1 MSSPVRPQSYRLHV
15 TEADLAQFAIQ
26 HGQPNNT
33 RSRGQNREWALYS
46 ARGYPTKTI
55 RVAYDHWQ
63 DIVRLVERQ
72 SYRLPSD
79 NIGLAG
85 ENVRLFAAAL
95 QRGVEEEKLDAPLHD
110 AAVRLLEFVRG
121 PARDGFRM
129 QSEWKA

>member
-1 MSSPVRPQSYRLHV
+1 MARVEVTDAMMASYVV
-15 TEADLAQFAIQ
+15 T
-26 HGQPNNT
+26 HGQPKSN
-33 RSRGQNREWALYS
+33 RHRGTNREWALTS
-46 ARGYPTKTI
+46 ARGYPARTI

-95 QRGVEEEKLDAPLHD
+95 QRGVEGEALDAPLHA